1 MSEEPR
7 TVRVELP
14 LHLRRLAAVT
24 GHEVTLAVA
33 APCTVRTL
41 LDVLEQQYPT
51 LCGTVRD
58 YATGERR
65 AYLRFFA
72 CEEDLSHLPQETPL
86 PTAVLEG
93 REPFLIL
100 GAIAGG

>member
-1 MSEEPR
+1 MSDEPH

-14 LHLRRLAAVT
+14 LHLRRLAAVA
-24 GHEVTLAVA
+24 GHEVQLALA
-33 APCTVRTL
+33 APCTVRAL
-41 LDVLEQQYPT
+41 LDALERQYPT
-51 LCGTVRD
+51 LRGTVRD

-65 AYLRFFA
+65 AFLRFFA

-86 PTAVLEG
+86 PAAVLDG